1 MTTKILTIGEIL
13 VEIVA
18 TTKGDGFLEAQPL
31 TGPYPSGAPAIFI
44 DQVGKLGAAC
54 AIISRVGDD
63 DFGTLNLR
71 RLVADGVD
79 TSGIAIAPGES
90 TGSAFVRYRED
101 GSRRFV
107 FNIAHSACGRLEK
120 TQATADL
127 INECSHLH
135 LMGSA
140 LAAPGMRDLALDA
153 LHTIK
158 ARGGSISFDPNL
170 RRELLDAPGL
180 HEALQQTLAHA
191 DIFLPSGDEL
201 YLFTRA
207 QNEEEAIAELLARGI
222 AEIILKR
229 GAAGASHYSQAGRV
243 DIAAHNVTETDP
255 TGAGD
260 SFGGAYIALR
270 KNGADVTAALRY
282 ANAAGARA
290 VTRVG
295 PMEGTST
302 KAELD
307 ILLAEGKRYS

>member
-1 MTTKILTIGEIL
+1 MKKILTIGEIL

-18 TTKGDGFLEAQPL
+18 SSKGDGFLEAQPL

-44 DQVGKLGAAC
+44 DQVGKLGAPC

-71 RLVADGVD
+71 RLQQDGVD
-79 TSGIAIAPGES
+79 TSGITVAPGES
-90 TGSAFVRYRED
+90 TGSAFVRYRAD

-107 FNIAHSACGRLEK
+107 FNITHSACGRLE
-120 TQATADL
+120 TTAASDAL
-127 INECSHLH
+127 IHTCDHLH

-140 LAAPGMRDLALDA
+140 LAAPGMRALALHA

-158 ARGGSISFDPNL
+158 ARGGSVSFDPNL
-170 RRELLDAPGL
+170 RRELLGAPGL
-180 HEALQQTLAHA
+180 HEALQQTLAA
-191 DIFLPSGDEL
+191 TDIFLPSGDEL

-207 QNEEEAIAELLARGI
+207 QKEEEAIAELLARGI

-243 DIAAHNVTETDP
+243 DIAAHNVTESGP

-270 KNGADVTAALRY
+270 KNGADVSTALRY
-282 ANAAGARA
+282 ANAAGAPA

-307 ILLAEGKRYS
+307 ALLAEGKR